1 MSEREMSEQG
11 GAQMTLGFVHGQEMG
26 RDAIHIAVAQVEAAH
41 HLAPGQHIGFVDA
54 GQRKVGM
61 VSNPLGI
68 VDPFLR
74 NAVVPGELFWMFL
87 LPNTITGLRH
97 QWTHPAF
104 EDQPASYI
112 SHDDHKGKS
121 LAWIKEHA
129 RCLGLTEDVLME
141 DAEHWLRYEDHK
153 VQQGSERWRDNFNP
167 LEFWHHYEIVTGKPV
182 AEDFKQS
189 FYCCTC

>member
-97 QWTHPAF
+97 QWTHQAF
-104 EDQPASYI
+104 EDQPASY
-112 SHDDHKGKS
+112 
-121 LAWIKEHA
+121 
-129 RCLGLTEDVLME
+129 
-141 DAEHWLRYEDHK
+141 WLRYEDHK